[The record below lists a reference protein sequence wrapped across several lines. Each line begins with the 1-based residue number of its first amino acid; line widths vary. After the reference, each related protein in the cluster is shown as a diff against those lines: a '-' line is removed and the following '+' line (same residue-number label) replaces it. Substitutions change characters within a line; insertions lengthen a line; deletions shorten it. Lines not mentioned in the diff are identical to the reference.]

1 MTVIDNAEPVIDNVS
16 RREHVRDE
24 LGTSHDFDVIT

>member
-1 MTVIDNAEPVIDNVS
+1 MTVIDNGRTVIDNAS
-16 RREHVRDE
+16 RREQVRDG